1 MYKPVWSQYQFDVSL
16 YPVLV
21 IALVGILGWWNI
33 HFSVAELFSSEQFA
47 CLSLPAELALQ
58 TEWDRFTE
66 WMCSSSVS
74 QVSSGCSKY
83 ALIAY
88 CVSIIAVKPFRA
100 NIVLLCWKPP
110 ICVCPTAV
118 AANYISLTTNTQHS
132 CSLFWLCCL
141 FLSWSLACYDL
152 WDQTGN

>member
-16 YPVLV
+16 DPVLV
-21 IALVGILGWWNI
+21 IALVGSLEWWNI
-33 HFSVAELFSSEQFA
+33 HFSVAELFYSEQFA
-47 CLSLPAELALQ
+47 QLAVQ

-66 WMCSSSVS
+66 WMCSSPVS

-88 CVSIIAVKPFRA
+88 CVSVIAVKPFRA
-100 NIVLLCWKPP
+100 NTVLLCWKPP
-110 ICVCPTAV
+110 IRVCPMAV
-118 AANYISLTTNTQHS
+118 AANCISLTTNTQHI

-141 FLSWSLACYDL
+141 FLPWSLACYDL
-152 WDQTGN
+152 RDQTGN